1 MDDRTN
7 YSSRRRD
14 VYTKTIE
21 MLKLFKRKSEVD
33 KLREKHRKLLAE
45 AHALSS
51 VNRRQSDEKIAESE
65 AILKRIQE
73 IVG

>member
-1 MDDRTN
+1 
-7 YSSRRRD
+7 
-14 VYTKTIE
+14 